1 MPTDDRPLAKNG
13 DKPERHITHTHTY
26 ITHTQRGSPWGVH
39 AYAKDADAD
48 ADEEEDEFE
57 SVWVTLIRALRTP
70 LTLRSAFEI
79 GSTLDLVCHLGVIIA
94 PDQES
99 IRSKVAQR
107 SKEIAKQWAK
117 ENWQEPKFR
126 GQHLHTIG
134 AKVMTETNK
143 AALSEK
149 FFQIPH

>member
-1 MPTDDRPLAKNG
+1 VGDTDKGIKDSTDSAQRIRNWQHTRFGVPSWGDNCARP
-13 DKPERHITHTHTY
+13 R
-26 ITHTQRGSPWGVH
+26 
-39 AYAKDADAD
+39 
-48 ADEEEDEFE
+48 
-57 SVWVTLIRALRTP
+57 
-70 LTLRSAFEI
+70 
-79 GSTLDLVCHLGVIIA
+79 
-94 PDQES
+94 ES